1 MDLAN
6 SYSIEAKGR
15 LTTKTSGAFQ
25 EIFGDADIVKPLRD
39 FNGIV
44 MPYNPMLNMNYQ
56 ANYSNQ
62 TPIHSNFQYPFYQ
75 NSSFEPFTASFV
87 LTANTQK
94 EARYTLACH
103 HFLRTCTKM
112 VQSGSTDFTSADKT
126 GSPPPV
132 LKFSAYGDKMYK
144 DVPVVI
150 TSYNFTMEN
159 DKIMINVIDENGR
172 KTETYVPV
180 EWTMILQLQPA
191 YNPKQ
196 NRRKFNT
203 ADYANGRLISG
214 GYQ

>member
-1 MDLAN
+1 MDLDN
-6 SYSIEAKGR
+6 NYSIEAKGK

-25 EIFGDADIVKPLRD
+25 EIFGDAEIVRPLRD

-44 MPYNPMLNMNYQ
+44 MPYNPLLNVQYD
-56 ANYSNQ
+56 ANYSMQ
-62 TPIHSNFQYPFYQ
+62 QPVHSNFQYPFYQ
-75 NSSFEPFTASFV
+75 NSVFAAFTASFV
-87 LTANTQK
+87 LTSNTQK

-180 EWTMILQLQPA
+180 EWTMIVSLMPA

-196 NRRKFNT
+196 NRKKFNT

>member
-1 MDLAN
+1 MDLDN
-6 SYSIEAKGR
+6 NYSIEAKGK

-25 EIFGDADIVKPLRD
+25 EIFGAAENVRPLRD

-44 MPYNPMLNMNYQ
+44 MPYNPLLNVQYD
-56 ANYSNQ
+56 ANYSMQ
-62 TPIHSNFQYPFYQ
+62 QPVHSNFQYPFYQ
-75 NSSFEPFTASFV
+75 NSVFAAFTASFV
-87 LTANTQK
+87 LTSNTQK

-132 LKFSAYGDKMYK
+132 LKFSAYGDKMNK